1 MRAKKDQSSF
11 LVAAMTILATML
23 MISAGVFAWL
33 IFEQDGADHIDAINA
48 VLFPE
53 RNLEGTA
60 QKASVKAKTEELY
73 NIEVNAA
80 VTHSAAGSF
89 NDITINSGGVT
100 LKNKTVLGD
109 LIVSSK
115 VGNGEV
121 TLENIVVRG
130 DITVKGGGKITLK
143 DVTAVTVSAQYPGTT
158 DYVFTDKTTVYQ
170 MDVTGGVT
178 IDESGLADGYYG
190 VKRVSAESRE
200 ALKKVTLRSGT
211 IEQTVKKG
219 K

>member
-1 MRAKKDQSSF
+1 MRNKRSTGSF
-11 LVAAMTILATML
+11 AVVAMTVLAVMF
-23 MISAGVFAWL
+23 MVSVGVFAWL
-33 IFEQDGADHIDAINA
+33 IVERDGIEYIDTINSLLFQPRDLDGA
-48 VLFPE
+48 
-53 RNLEGTA
+53 A
-60 QKASVKAKTEELY
+60 QKASVKSNTEELY

-89 NDITINSGGVT
+89 NDITVNSAGVT

-109 LIVSSK
+109 LTISSK

-143 DVTAVTVSAQYPGTT
+143 DVTAVTVNAQYPKGSE
-158 DYVFTDKTTVYQ
+158 YLLSGKSTVYQ
-170 MDVTGGVT
+170 MNVNGAVT
-178 IDESGLADGYYG
+178 IDESGLDNGYYG
-190 VKRVSAESRE
+190 IKRVSAQSSEE
-200 ALKKVTLRSGT
+200 LKNVTLKSGT

>member
-1 MRAKKDQSSF
+1 
-11 LVAAMTILATML
+11 MTILATML

-33 IFEQDGADHIDAINA
+33 IFEQDGAAYIETINA
-48 VLFPE
+48 VLFQP
-53 RNLEGTA
+53 RDLDGTG
-60 QKASVKAKTEELY
+60 QKAAAKNITEQLY

-89 NDITINSGGVT
+89 NDITINTGGVV

-109 LIVSSK
+109 LIISSK
-115 VGNGEV
+115 VGNGAV

-130 DITVKGGGKITLK
+130 DITVKGGGKVTLK
-143 DVTAVTVSAQYPGTT
+143 DVTAVTVTAGYPGTT
-158 DYVFTDKTTVYQ
+158 DYILSGKSTVYQ
-170 MDVTGGVT
+170 MNVTGSVT
-178 IDESGLADGYYG
+178 IDESGLTNGYYG
-190 VKRVSAESRE
+190 VKRVSAQNSE
-200 ALKKVTLRSGT
+200 ALKNVTLKSGT